1 VTICYVVQR
10 VLEIGHPLAAYIEVD
25 ESNSQAA
32 RGTVALITVNT
43 RRISQFFNEA
53 NLNYPPSMPKYL
65 KLCEVIQTL
74 INNREYHPGDK
85 LPTESD
91 LSAALPVSIGTIQK
105 ALATLTD
112 RGVLTRTQGSGT
124 FVANKSSELSDLWHF
139 RFIDDVSQKILPV
152 FTKVIAIDRVRNYGP
167 WTVFL
172 GEDTHYVRITR
183 ELDVNQEFN
192 VIGQFFLRGS
202 DFDALMNDD
211 LIQFEGV
218 HLRCIIQQRWGIS
231 TQKVT
236 ERVVAETFPEAI
248 CRWLR
253 IPYYSMGLVA
263 QILAYTY
270 KDKPLSFQ
278 QLFVPPNARPLEIRE
293 HQPR

>member
-1 VTICYVVQR
+1 
-10 VLEIGHPLAAYIEVD
+10 
-25 ESNSQAA
+25 
-32 RGTVALITVNT
+32 
-43 RRISQFFNEA
+43 
-53 NLNYPPSMPKYL
+53 MPKYL

-74 INNREYHPGDK
+74 ISNREYHPGDK

-139 RFIDDVSQKILPV
+139 RFIDKDGHKILPV
-152 FTKVIAIDRVRNYGP
+152 FTKIIAMDRVRDYGP
-167 WTVFL
+167 WAVFL
-172 GEDTHYVRITR
+172 GKEAHYVRITR

-192 VIGQFFLRGS
+192 AIGQFFLRGS
-202 DFDALMNDD
+202 EFDALMNDD
-211 LIQFEGV
+211 LEQLEGV
-218 HLRCIIQQRWGIS
+218 HLRRIIQQRWGIS

-236 ERVVAETFPEAI
+236 ARVVAETFPEAI
-248 CRWLR
+248 CRWLHM
-253 IPYYSMGLVA
+253 PSYSIGLIT
-263 QILAYTY
+263 QTLAYAH

-293 HQPR
+293 RQPR